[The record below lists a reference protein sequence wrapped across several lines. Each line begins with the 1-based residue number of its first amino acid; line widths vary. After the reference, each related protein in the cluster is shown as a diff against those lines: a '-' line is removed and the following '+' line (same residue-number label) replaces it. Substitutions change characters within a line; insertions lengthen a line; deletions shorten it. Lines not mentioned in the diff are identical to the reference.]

1 MSVQEWTF
9 LMVGISF
16 AVYILIAFKSRAQST
31 SDFYVAGKGVNPI
44 VNGSPYEIYNLFSYN
59 GGSTPK

>member
-44 VNGSPYEIYNLFSYN
+44 VNGMALPLTGCRQLHSY
-59 GGSTPK
+59 PWQD